1 MPHPK
6 IDFAALRERTVTP
19 DDGRAQAI
27 QERVVARYTRHV
39 ARVRIARIAGV
50 AAPLAALAAVLV
62 LWVHRQPPA
71 APGSLALGD
80 RPPGLSGGTPEPPGL
95 SGGTPEPPG
104 LSGGTPDTPGETRP
118 SASTAAV
125 ASDDFGGIVLAD
137 GSRVTFLVAGT
148 QLAQSG
154 TKGRQSTLVRGAA
167 RFDVVHDAETPFR
180 VTAGRVVVE
189 DVGTVFTIR
198 LADEGRASV
207 AVESGSVSV
216 RGPDGERTLEA
227 GASEAFPAVSASPA
241 SSAVPHMPSW
251 KKLAQAGD
259 YDRAYAII
267 QTPGTT
273 VRDDPEELLLA
284 ADAAR
289 LSGHAE
295 RAVPPLRR
303 IVSRYPGDSRAGLAA
318 FTLGRV
324 LLDDL
329 GRPEEAA
336 AAFTKA
342 YDRGG
347 PLAEDALAREVE
359 AWSRAGNR
367 PAAARAAT
375 KYLSAFPTGRHAALV
390 HRLAEEP

>member
-19 DDGRAQAI
+19 DEGRAQAI
-27 QERVVARYTRHV
+27 QGRVVARYTRHV
-39 ARVRIARIAGV
+39 ARIRIARFAGV
-50 AAPLAALAAVLV
+50 AAPLAALAAVLL

-71 APGSLALGD
+71 APGSMAVGD
-80 RPPGLSGGTPEPPGL
+80 RPAGLSGGTPEPPGL
-95 SGGTPEPPG
+95 PA
-104 LSGGTPDTPGETRP
+104 ETARP
-118 SASTAAV
+118 RASTAGV

-241 SSAVPHMPSW
+241 SPAVPHPPSW

-267 QTPGTT
+267 QSPGTT